1 MVNVTRIMKYLL
13 TSILLLA
20 FVSGLMAQNF
30 VYPTGQHRTDTIF
43 NENYESFEI
52 RVVTPTPEDITFRW
66 QLLSNTFDPNWS
78 CSVCDYTGCYVGFPA
93 NAAMTAITAAEMA
106 AGTFGFIKCN
116 MTCGLNYGEGKVEI
130 YVFDQNDYSRGDT
143 VSFFVSW
150 PDPSIST
157 IQENELRI
165 GAYPNPVESQ
175 LTVHNPSS
183 ENGVVVVTDVL
194 GKVVQSANLNS
205 RSLAYIDFSGVRK
218 GVYLVNFRGEEGLIS
233 TKKVIKK

>member
-1 MVNVTRIMKYLL
+1 M
-13 TSILLLA
+13 
-20 FVSGLMAQNF
+20 
-30 VYPTGQHRTDTIF
+30 
-43 NENYESFEI
+43 
-52 RVVTPTPEDITFRW
+52 
-66 QLLSNTFDPNWS
+66 
-78 CSVCDYTGCYVGFPA
+78 
-93 NAAMTAITAAEMA
+93 
-106 AGTFGFIKCN
+106 
-116 MTCGLNYGEGKVEI
+116 EI

-150 PDPSIST
+150 LDPSIST

-165 GAYPNPVESQ
+165 GAYPNHVESQ

-205 RSLAYIDFSGVRK
+205 RSLAYIDFSGIRK